1 MQIVNE
7 LSGTLPASRGRSA
20 ELPGGQNFADVFKKA
35 ATAAEQGKEVKL
47 EKSASQIQQEKDE
60 AIEAARKVALA
71 ELHDYLKKS
80 PAEHIRDA
88 VLKELG
94 LSEESL
100 AAMPPEQRM
109 ALEAKINERIREQ
122 LLGRKPE
129 SGPEV
134 ASAQLIGRDASESSG
149 VATDALRVALAGTT
163 QAMITAA

>member
-1 MQIVNE
+1 M
-7 LSGTLPASRGRSA
+7 
-20 ELPGGQNFADVFKKA
+20 
-35 ATAAEQGKEVKL
+35 
-47 EKSASQIQQEKDE
+47 
-60 AIEAARKVALA
+60 
-71 ELHDYLKKS
+71 
-80 PAEHIRDA
+80 
-88 VLKELG
+88 KELG